1 VALPRLDLEASPDQ
15 LASGMGAIG
24 DARHAEQVLGSSG
37 ELRVVLTGQNVLT
50 PEALDWMRRAEQA
63 VVVSHGDQARPVIS
77 LPDLLRF
84 LGPSPTPEQISAAA
98 DLLPSYLLGAVAT
111 PDATSAVLSFGLE
124 LQDLGSQQ
132 RLIDDLRAHLP
143 PLPAG
148 FQASVSGLPVVASRG
163 YELISGGRYL
173 PNVAGIAAA
182 GLMLLLGLR
191 RRSDAGRAVAAA
203 VLATGWGLA
212 VAAVLGI
219 SLSPLTIALG
229 SLTTAT
235 ACEFTALLSDGFRER
250 RAGRQRTVAV
260 AALAAALGYATLALS
275 GLHVIR
281 EFGLLLSMTVLLS
294 LASAHLVLRVWPARA
309 GGPGIP
315 AAPKVASAQATV
327 TV

>member
-1 VALPRLDLEASPDQ
+1 
-15 LASGMGAIG
+15 
-24 DARHAEQVLGSSG
+24 
-37 ELRVVLTGQNVLT
+37 VV
-50 PEALDWMRRAEQA
+50 
-63 VVVSHGDQARPVIS
+63 S

-84 LGPSPTPEQISAAA
+84 LGPSPTPEQIGAAA

-111 PDATSAVLSFGLE
+111 PDARSAVLSFGLE

-132 RLIDDLRAHLP
+132 RLIDDLRAKLP
-143 PLPAG
+143 PVPVG
-148 FQASVSGLPVVASRG
+148 YQARVSGLPVVASRG
-163 YELISGGRYL
+163 YELISGSRYL
-173 PNVAGIAAA
+173 PNLAGIVAA
-182 GLMLLLGLR
+182 GLVLLLGLR

-212 VAAVLGI
+212 VAAVFGI

-235 ACEFTALLSDGFRER
+235 ACEFTVLLSDGLRQR

-294 LASAHLVLRVWPARA
+294 LASAHLVVRVWPAQA
-309 GGPGIP
+309 AGPGTP
-315 AAPKVASAQATV
+315 AGPKATSARAMV